1 MPFERA
7 TGPLIVS
14 IRTTARALLLLALF
28 GVAAGSA
35 AAIPVDPGLRP
46 PIPKPWKQKPKRQ
59 IVFPVLGTVEF
70 SDDYGAPRSQGAHE
84 GIDILAPRRALAL
97 AAEAG
102 KVRFFTGSGRAGCM
116 LYLDGKSG
124 TTYYYIHLNNDLT
137 NGNDNRGGCK
147 VGVSFAKGLKSGA
160 RVQAGQPIGYVGDSG
175 DANGIHPHLHFEV
188 HPHGGRSTDPYQRL
202 LAARRMLFYAAPG
215 STFTLSLNATVVS
228 TGSESLR
235 VRVNTLTLRSTPGN
249 MVLRRLDR
257 PLVLTVPAYASIER
271 GEVGNAVQLADAKRG
286 ERIAVRT
293 EAATVTAAASEG
305 KAGAISAERI
315 VLPAV

>member
-1 MPFERA
+1 M
-7 TGPLIVS
+7 VN
-14 IRTTARALLLLALF
+14 IRTTARLLLVLALF

-35 AAIPVDPGLRP
+35 AAIPVDPGVRP
-46 PIPKPWKQKPKRQ
+46 PIPKPPKPKHKRQ

-70 SDDYGAPRSQGAHE
+70 SDDYGAPRPQGPHE
-84 GIDILAPRRALAL
+84 GIDILAPRHALAL

-102 KVRFFTGSGRAGCM
+102 RVRFYTGSSRAGCM

-137 NGNDNRGGCK
+137 SGNDNRGGCK
-147 VGVSFAKGLKSGA
+147 VGVTFPKGLKSGA
-160 RVQAGQPIGYVGDSG
+160 RVNAGQPIGYVGDSG

-202 LAARRMLFYAAPG
+202 LAARRMLFYAPPG
-215 STFTLSLNATVVS
+215 ATFTLALTATVIS
-228 TGSESLR
+228 TSDESLR
-235 VRVNTLTLRSTPGN
+235 LRVNTLRSSPGN

-271 GEVGNAVQLADAKRG
+271 GEGGDVVQLADAKRG
-286 ERIAVRT
+286 ERIAVWT
-293 EAATVTAAASEG
+293 EAAMVTAAASEG